1 MIQFLQKSKGNF
13 QKIVTISI
21 QVEKGG
27 NEGTEQKFPFISYFS
42 DSLRVSV
49 RRTEQTFQCLFT
61 VLGRVDNS
69 MHHTGSSFI
78 GDVNTI
84 EMTVITTLISVIT
97 NMEFMEREGRLDIIQ
112 SCRPLIVVVD
122 TVYVS
127 AVSSLAPTGLAVV
140 VQHSKI
146 DVCFQIQK

>member
-1 MIQFLQKSKGNF
+1 M
-13 QKIVTISI
+13 
-21 QVEKGG
+21 EK
-27 NEGTEQKFPFISYFS
+27 KFPFILYLSTLIA
-42 DSLRVSV
+42 SLNLSV
-49 RRTEQTFQCLFT
+49 RRIEQTFQCLFT

-69 MHHTGSSFI
+69 MQHSGSSFI
-78 GDVNTI
+78 GNVNTI
-84 EMTVITTLISVIT
+84 EMTVITKLISVIT

-127 AVSSLAPTGLAVV
+127 AVRSLAPTGLAVV

-146 DVCFQIQK
+146 NVCFQI

>member
-1 MIQFLQKSKGNF
+1 
-13 QKIVTISI
+13 
-21 QVEKGG
+21 
-27 NEGTEQKFPFISYFS
+27 
-42 DSLRVSV
+42 
-49 RRTEQTFQCLFT
+49 
-61 VLGRVDNS
+61 

-146 DVCFQIQK
+146 DVCFQI